1 LYEKRICFVY
11 NNCLFKA
18 GAFYKMKLDAYVD
31 FLLAYNEKINLVSKK
46 STRETINVL
55 ISESLMIK
63 KYLSTNFV
71 IDAGSGG
78 GLLGIPMALSCPEKR
93 IVLTETVQ
101 KKVKFLKL
109 AIEELALKNI
119 TVWGGSIQEYM
130 QRQKKIAGTLISRGF
145 PHIDILADYV
155 FKKTV
160 KELILITSLL
170 KINKIQNIVAN
181 IQQNSYNIP
190 SRNNLIIFKME
201 SVSRETQKIWVKL

>member
-1 LYEKRICFVY
+1 MI
-11 NNCLFKA
+11 
-18 GAFYKMKLDAYVD
+18 LDVYVD

-55 ISESLMIK
+55 ISESLMLK

-78 GLLGIPMALSCPEKR
+78 GLLGIPLALSFPEKR

-101 KKVKFLKL
+101 KKAKFLKL
-109 AIEELALKNI
+109 ALEELALKNVM
-119 TVWGGSIQEYM
+119 VWGGSIQEYM
-130 QRQKKIAGTLISRGF
+130 QRHKKIASTLISRGF

-155 FKKTV
+155 FKKIIT
-160 KELILITSLL
+160 ELILITSPL
-170 KINKIQNIVAN
+170 KINIIQNKVAN

-201 SVSRETQKIWVKL
+201 SVSRETQKLWVKS